1 MGRLEYNSARPP
13 IEVDDELLAHIKIVI
28 STKLRRQES
37 FMMTWPTGTEHSGRL
52 TVWMHPSIPLVI
64 EFDSESAIA
73 IDPKRVERMVSKL
86 NSRGELILDDLD
98 SPAS

>member
-1 MGRLEYNSARPP
+1 
-13 IEVDDELLAHIKIVI
+13 
-28 STKLRRQES
+28 
-37 FMMTWPTGTEHSGRL
+37 
-52 TVWMHPSIPLVI
+52 VI